1 MRWEGCALVTRRD
14 IQYLIMRGKKTIF
27 FVGKTGRGRDVSYYL
42 HIPES
47 YSSCFCERA
56 CVRACICIRVRARLN
71 WCLHTCGTVG
81 VFSCVY

>member
-1 MRWEGCALVTRRD
+1 MRWEGCTLVTRRYKISYNARD
-14 IQYLIMRGKKTIF
+14 EF
-27 FVGKTGRGRDVSYYL
+27 FCREAGEGRDVSYYL